1 MIAAPPPNPLLQD
14 PLDFSYSIWAQQIR
28 DPLQRVGNG
37 DTPALTLSGP
47 GGQFMMYVIGP
58 SFGALTPGQ
67 QLTVMIHEF
76 RHRNGEAGIDLD
88 LTASDR
94 QTVSACGTDPIP
106 H

>member
-1 MIAAPPPNPLLQD
+1 
-14 PLDFSYSIWAQQIR
+14 
-28 DPLQRVGNG
+28 
-37 DTPALTLSGP
+37 
-47 GGQFMMYVIGP
+47 MMYVIGP